1 MSSRK
6 RARKAQQQK
15 LTFEPVA
22 TAGASSSSPLPSFG
36 RSPARVRFSS
46 PRTVQESSPSR
57 TQTASPF
64 SAATRRRKRKPRQQ
78 TLESSLEK
86 GKGKTKNTATTATT
100 TKVLAE
106 DDDSDVLSSA
116 TARNNIAEQRR
127 RAVMSPPRSSIF
139 GSHQGRRKIVVD
151 SDSETPV
158 EEDGTVT
165 DRDGE
170 GPPKH
175 DTPQRERIK
184 SRPLPTPVVAISSDE
199 HGEDDQDGSD
209 DEESENEVQAHVRSS
224 QSLPNHAAPDEDED
238 DVDLPV
244 RTPRSSMPG
253 QRRRPII
260 DVDEDVDEDDEIQ
273 TPAKRRRLTRQK
285 AAPVSESDSDTSSA
299 NSSPVQSR
307 SKGKGKATLSE
318 QKSSPPASTAR
329 SMRSGARK
337 HRSQREKRME
347 LLRRHKAGEK
357 ELTIEDI
364 NTSEEEED
372 GALYDTDS
380 DHQVLEV
387 FDDESETEE
396 PVQAKEKA
404 KKKAAKKKN
413 RRAREA
419 SVLDEDADS
428 EDENFIDDDD
438 DTLGVPDEA
447 LHLIPLEFTRAST
460 KPLKLHF
467 KDAVE
472 WLIHRRINPGFDK
485 DNEVYVTA
493 WRKLSDE
500 VTGLANS
507 KFISSVWRPDFHKA
521 LKARPY
527 IEQEELGASAL
538 ATEFDNCQACGRS
551 GHPATWTIRPW
562 GKPYDPK
569 TLDEVESD
577 SEDEDEDEE
586 HGDRDANGNIIPS
599 EDTKFSVGQT
609 CNSNAETAHSL
620 MHWKVGLR
628 DWVEAHLE
636 GQGYFE
642 ADQVLEREHMKAKAR
657 HKVADQIVVNWEE
670 GGVIQGLFGDFQAT
684 IESARNKDPTKVSRG
699 RRW

>member
-1 MSSRK
+1 M
-6 RARKAQQQK
+6 
-15 LTFEPVA
+15 F
-22 TAGASSSSPLPSFG
+22 
-36 RSPARVRFSS
+36 RSHQS
-46 PRTVQESSPSR
+46 
-57 TQTASPF
+57 
-64 SAATRRRKRKPRQQ
+64 RRR
-78 TLESSLEK
+78 
-86 GKGKTKNTATTATT
+86 
-100 TKVLAE
+100 
-106 DDDSDVLSSA
+106 
-116 TARNNIAEQRR
+116 
-127 RAVMSPPRSSIF
+127 
-139 GSHQGRRKIVVD
+139 VVVH

-158 EEDGTVT
+158 EEDGAVT
-165 DRDGE
+165 DSDGE
-170 GPPKH
+170 GPLKH
-175 DTPQRERIK
+175 ETPRRDRVK
-184 SRPLPTPVVAISSDE
+184 SRPLPAPVVTISSGDE
-199 HGEDDQDGSD
+199 NEEEDDQDESD
-209 DEESENEVQAHVRSS
+209 DEESDNEVQMHMRSS
-224 QSLPNHAAPDEDED
+224 QSLPYLAAPDEDED
-238 DVDLPV
+238 DDLPA

-260 DVDEDVDEDDEIQ
+260 DVDGDEDEDDDIQ

-285 AAPVSESDSDTSSA
+285 AAPVPSESDSDASDGADT
-299 NSSPVQSR
+299 SPVKSR
-307 SKGKGKATLSE
+307 SKGKGKATTTTHNE
-318 QKSSPPASTAR
+318 RNSSPPTSTAR

-347 LLRRHKAGEK
+347 LLRRHRAGEK
-357 ELTIEDI
+357 DLTIEDI
-364 NTSEEEED
+364 NTSEEDED

-387 FDDESETEE
+387 FDDESETEQ
-396 PVQAKEKA
+396 PVQVTKKGSNKKQKKKKA
-404 KKKAAKKKN
+404 KKD
-413 RRAREA
+413 RRVREA

-447 LHLIPLEFTRAST
+447 LHLIPLEFTRAAT

-569 TLDEVESD
+569 TLDEVDSD
-577 SEDEDEDEE
+577 SSEDEDEDGEE
-586 HGDRDANGNIIPS
+586 HGDRGKQIATHIVYDVYIRRSDLLTSQSTDANGNIIPS

-636 GQGYFE
+636 GQGYFA
-642 ADQVLEREHMKAKAR
+642 ADHVLEREHMKAKAR
-657 HKVADQIVVNWEE
+657 HKVADQIVANWDES
-670 GGVIQGLFGDFQAT
+670 GVIQGLFGDFQAN
-684 IESARNKDPTKVSRG
+684 IESARNKDPTKVAR